1 MYWVPVLPSYGSQ
14 SVAFLWRPVGWFAER
29 GRLTGFY
36 MGAALA
42 LNGLIFVQMLV
53 IKKLVLVFVFSWTF
67 DCCQFS
73 TAFPLHFAYLLLGA
87 GGCFAGC
94 VCVCVGGGGGGWAAW
109 DGLRVGYWTGV
120 LWPIF
125 LFVTFSHPTLWTLIE
140 YFLCKIALY
149 LWWINPILK
158 CYIVSL
164 YYCPALCSLV
174 DWPLLNHINESYITD
189 VWLRPKYNSGF

>member
-1 MYWVPVLPSYGSQ
+1 MKYIFTLVCLMCWVPVLPSYGSQ

-87 GGCFAGC
+87 GGCFAVC
-94 VCVCVGGGGGGWAAW
+94 VCVCVWGGGGWRRGMGY
-109 DGLRVGYWTGV
+109 GLVIGLGYCDQ
-120 LWPIF
+120 
-125 LFVTFSHPTLWTLIE
+125 FS
-140 YFLCKIALY
+140 Y
-149 LWWINPILK
+149 LLPFHILP
-158 CYIVSL
+158 Y
-164 YYCPALCSLV
+164 
-174 DWPLLNHINESYITD
+174 E
-189 VWLRPKYNSGF
+189 R

>member
-94 VCVCVGGGGGGWAAW
+94 VCVCVCVCVCGGGGRGWRRGW
-109 DGLRVGYWTGV
+109 VSGWLLDWGIVTN
-120 LWPIF
+120 F
-125 LFVTFSHPTLWTLIE
+125 LN
-140 YFLCKIALY
+140 CY
-149 LWWINPILK
+149 LFTS
-158 CYIVSL
+158 Y
-164 YYCPALCSLV
+164 
-174 DWPLLNHINESYITD
+174 LLNANRILFMQNRALLVVNQSYTKMLHCFIILLPRLMLSSWLAITK
-189 VWLRPKYNSGF
+189 PH